1 LRPNSR
7 IKKHHNG
14 FTQLLAATLLMMC
27 CAQEMKAQNADIRLL
42 RQTNLHRM
50 EQLDKPMQ
58 HISNSSAPASVII
71 PAGFAISS
79 LINSN
84 VPVRNKTFY
93 LVECIAV
100 SAAVSLSLKYAVN
113 RPRPYVKYP
122 ELENFAVKT
131 TPSFPSG
138 HTSNAFALAT
148 SMTLA
153 FPRWYVAAPALI
165 WAGAVGYSRM
175 HLGVHYPSDVAMGAL
190 VGSGSAFLC
199 AWLNHMVLKQPY
211 PWKTSSTKLD

>member
-1 LRPNSR
+1 MNSISHTRRIGLR
-7 IKKHHNG
+7 
-14 FTQLLAATLLMMC
+14 QLLVAALIILCGMFET
-27 CAQEMKAQNADIRLL
+27 AAQNADIRLL

-58 HISNSSAPASVII
+58 HISNSSAPAVVII
-71 PAGFAISS
+71 PAGVAIYS

-84 VPVRNKTFY
+84 VPVRNKSFY

-148 SMTLA
+148 SLSLT
-153 FPRWYVAAPALI
+153 FPRWYVATPALI

-175 HLGVHYPSDVAMGAL
+175 HMGVHYPSDVAMGAL

-199 AWLNHMVLKQPY
+199 AWLNHIVLKQPY
-211 PWKTSSTKLD
+211 PWKANSTTLD

>member
-1 LRPNSR
+1 MSHTRIIGLR
-7 IKKHHNG
+7 
-14 FTQLLAATLLMMC
+14 QLLVAALIMLCGMFEI
-27 CAQEMKAQNADIRLL
+27 AAQNADIRLL

-71 PAGFAISS
+71 PAGVAIYS

-84 VPVRNKTFY
+84 VPVRNKSFY

-113 RPRPYVKYP
+113 RPRPYAKYP

-148 SMTLA
+148 SLSLA
-153 FPRWYVAAPALI
+153 FPRWYVATPALI

-175 HLGVHYPSDVAMGAL
+175 HLGVHYPSDVAMGAV

-199 AWLNHMVLKQPY
+199 AWLNHIVLKQPY
-211 PWKTSSTKLD
+211 PWKTNSTTHD